1 MMFLGIATVQMM
13 RFNISVAMAI
23 MAGSGHLNIT
33 TSDLLPS
40 QTPMNG
46 SYLASS
52 DNALMKM
59 HDRNISKSSDSKD
72 SDEKET
78 EFNWSSHTQG
88 LLLAAF
94 FIGYTLGNI
103 PAGWLADKLGG
114 KWIIFGGA
122 CGSAIFNA
130 LGPLAAR
137 SSVALFFATRFLA
150 GISEGFIF
158 PAVNTMVN
166 NWSPV
171 NERTRM
177 MTFIVAGM
185 AFGPAIGQSLS
196 GIICANLGWPA
207 SFYFFGGLTI
217 TWAFFWAVTTNEDP
231 SRHPFITRK
240 ERVYIETTRSKRS
253 GTKKVPI
260 RSILLSLPCIAFCVV
275 LFGIPGF
282 VYFCLA
288 CSLPIY
294 FKHVLGF
301 EILSVGF
308 LTSIPYVCQ
317 WIISLLASSI
327 ADALSG
333 RNILSRTSVRK
344 FTICSGALIMAACF
358 LTISFVV
365 QRNTSFIVIL
375 MSVMYGA
382 MGLVFSAAFV
392 NALDIAPSFSG
403 TVTGIGNG
411 IAVTSGFIAPLVT
424 AVFTEDQADPEGWR
438 TVFII
443 TAAITLISALVFL
456 VFGSGDVQPWAIP
469 IDADVHRM
477 DKNQPLSIKD
487 PEENAAMMEK
497 IIIKPR
503 LICLTKLP

>member
-1 MMFLGIATVQMM
+1 MEGLISIRFLFACMAFLGIATVQMM

-23 MAGSGHLNIT
+23 MAGSGHLNS
-33 TSDLLPS
+33 SDLLLS

-46 SYLASS
+46 SYLAKF

-59 HDRNISKSSDSKD
+59 HDWNISENTDSKEID
-72 SDEKET
+72 KEET

-122 CGSAIFNA
+122 CGSAILNA

-137 SSVALFFATRFLA
+137 SSVGLFFATRFLA
-150 GISEGFIF
+150 GISEGFIL

-177 MTFIVAGM
+177 MTFIVAGF

-196 GIICANLGWPA
+196 GIICAKLGWPA
-207 SFYFFGGLTI
+207 SFYFFGGLNI
-217 TWAFFWAVTTNEDP
+217 TWAFFWAVTSYEDP
-231 SRHPFITRK
+231 SQHPFITRK
-240 ERVYIETTRSKRS
+240 ELVYIETTRSKKS
-253 GTKKVPI
+253 DNKKVPI
-260 RSILLSLPCIAFCVV
+260 RSILLSLPFIAFTVV
-275 LFGIPGF
+275 FFGTGF
-282 VYFCLA
+282 VYFSLA
-288 CSLPIY
+288 CNLPIY

-301 EILSVGF
+301 DILSVGF

-327 ADALSG
+327 ADALIG

-358 LTISFVV
+358 FDDLFRRAKEHVFHRYTYECDVWS
-365 QRNTSFIVIL
+365 N
-375 MSVMYGA
+375 
-382 MGLVFSAAFV
+382 GLGVFS
-392 NALDIAPSFSG
+392 
-403 TVTGIGNG
+403 
-411 IAVTSGFIAPLVT
+411 
-424 AVFTEDQADPEGWR
+424 
-438 TVFII
+438 
-443 TAAITLISALVFL
+443 
-456 VFGSGDVQPWAIP
+456 
-469 IDADVHRM
+469 
-477 DKNQPLSIKD
+477 
-487 PEENAAMMEK
+487 
-497 IIIKPR
+497 
-503 LICLTKLP
+503 CLR

>member
-1 MMFLGIATVQMM
+1 MEGLISIRFLFACMAFLGIATVQMM

-23 MAGSGHLNIT
+23 MAGSGHLNS
-33 TSDLLPS
+33 SDLLLS

-46 SYLASS
+46 SYLAKF

-59 HDRNISKSSDSKD
+59 HDWNISENTDSKEID
-72 SDEKET
+72 KEET

-122 CGSAIFNA
+122 CGSAILNA

-137 SSVALFFATRFLA
+137 SSVGLFFATRFLA
-150 GISEGFIF
+150 GISEGFIL

-177 MTFIVAGM
+177 MTFIVAGF

-196 GIICANLGWPA
+196 GIICAKLGWPA
-207 SFYFFGGLTI
+207 SFYFFGGLNI
-217 TWAFFWAVTTNEDP
+217 TWAFFWAVTSYEDP
-231 SRHPFITRK
+231 SQHPFITRK
-240 ERVYIETTRSKRS
+240 ELVYIETTRSK
-253 GTKKVPI
+253 K
-260 RSILLSLPCIAFCVV
+260 
-275 LFGIPGF
+275 
-282 VYFCLA
+282 
-288 CSLPIY
+288 
-294 FKHVLGF
+294 
-301 EILSVGF
+301 SVGF

-327 ADALSG
+327 ADALIG

-358 LTISFVV
+358 FDDLFRRAKEHVFHRYTYECDVWS
-365 QRNTSFIVIL
+365 N
-375 MSVMYGA
+375 
-382 MGLVFSAAFV
+382 GLGVFS
-392 NALDIAPSFSG
+392 
-403 TVTGIGNG
+403 
-411 IAVTSGFIAPLVT
+411 
-424 AVFTEDQADPEGWR
+424 
-438 TVFII
+438 
-443 TAAITLISALVFL
+443 
-456 VFGSGDVQPWAIP
+456 
-469 IDADVHRM
+469 
-477 DKNQPLSIKD
+477 
-487 PEENAAMMEK
+487 
-497 IIIKPR
+497 
-503 LICLTKLP
+503 CLR